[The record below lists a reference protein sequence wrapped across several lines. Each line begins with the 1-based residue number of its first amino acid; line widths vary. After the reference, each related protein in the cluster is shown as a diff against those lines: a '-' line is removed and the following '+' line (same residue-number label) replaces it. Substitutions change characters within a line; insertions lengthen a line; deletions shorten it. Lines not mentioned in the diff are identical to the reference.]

1 MNKIVTCEK
10 YRMLN
15 MSLSTLF
22 GKTPKIEY
30 TCGSCGAYNTTRLPM
45 ESVRLGRP
53 YTICRFCG
61 TTNNIPIRI
70 VNDYDEEE
78 Y

>member
-1 MNKIVTCEK
+1 MEIVTCER

-53 YTICRFCG
+53 
-61 TTNNIPIRI
+61 
-70 VNDYDEEE
+70 
-78 Y
+78 